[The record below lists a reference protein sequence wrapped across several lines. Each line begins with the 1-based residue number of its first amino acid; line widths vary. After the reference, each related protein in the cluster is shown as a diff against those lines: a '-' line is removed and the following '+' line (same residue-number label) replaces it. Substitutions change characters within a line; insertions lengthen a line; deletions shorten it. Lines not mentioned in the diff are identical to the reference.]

1 MKGNDVILDK
11 GEVHKDFLSSA
22 GELNNAFVHSAFMT
36 GGCLL
41 KCGGFCGDSDGL
53 HYFLSMHSK

>member
-11 GEVHKDFLSSA
+11 EKYIKIFSFIC
-22 GELNNAFVHSAFMT
+22 GELNNAFVHPAFMT